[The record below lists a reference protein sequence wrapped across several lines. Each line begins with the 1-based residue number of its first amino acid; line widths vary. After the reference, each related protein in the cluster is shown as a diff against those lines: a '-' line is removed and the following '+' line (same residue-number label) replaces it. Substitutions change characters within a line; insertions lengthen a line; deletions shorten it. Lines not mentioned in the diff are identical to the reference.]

1 MNSEIIILK
10 DRSLLEVQ
18 GADSKKFLQSL
29 ITNDINKLASHSLI
43 YSALLNPQGRFLYDF
58 FIFEIG
64 NKIYIDCYE
73 GRVEEIFKKLR
84 FYKLRSLVDIKI
96 VSDFKVAQIIGVFD
110 DNSLKLT
117 ENDHIYQDPRNKEI
131 GLRIYS
137 KDLGHFTTQNQL
149 IIAASQN
156 NYHLKRIL
164 LKIAEGE
171 YDLIYD
177 KSFILE
183 YDFDNLNAI
192 DYKKGCYVGQEVT
205 ARTHYRG
212 QIRKKLFH
220 IQIDLLD
227 KIDKGV
233 EVNDQQKAVGL
244 ILSSVFSE
252 GKLNALALIKI
263 ADENLTLKNLADQ
276 LRVMD
281 NKITIIS

>member
-10 DRSLLEVQ
+10 NRSLLEIQ
-18 GADSKKFLQSL
+18 GADRKKFLQSL
-29 ITNDINKLASHSLI
+29 ITNDINKLAADSLI

-58 FIFEIG
+58 FIFEIDD
-64 NKIYIDCYE
+64 KIYIDCHE
-73 GRVEEIFKKLR
+73 ARAEEIFKKLS
-84 FYKLRSLVDIKI
+84 FYKLRSLIEIKI
-96 VSDFKVAQIIGVFD
+96 ISDFKVAQMIFG
-110 DNSLKLT
+110 NHSYELT
-117 ENDHIYQDPRNKEI
+117 KDDHIYQDPRHKEM

-137 KDLGHFTTQNQL
+137 KNFEYFAAQNQL
-149 IIAASQN
+149 MIVDSQN

-164 LKIAEGE
+164 LKIAEGQ

-220 IQIDLLD
+220 IQIDSLD

-233 EVNDQQKAVGL
+233 EIDCQEKAVGL
-244 ILSSVFSE
+244 VLSSVFSK
-252 GKLNALALIKI
+252 GKLNALALVKI
-263 ADENLTLKNLADQ
+263 ADEDFASSDLQNQ
-276 LRVMD
+276 LRAMD

>member
-10 DRSLLEVQ
+10 DRSLLEIQ
-18 GADSKKFLQSL
+18 GADRKKFLQSL
-29 ITNDINKLASHSLI
+29 ITNDINKLAADSLI

-58 FIFEIG
+58 FIFEIDD
-64 NKIYIDCYE
+64 KIYIDCHE
-73 GRVEEIFKKLR
+73 ARAQEIFKKLS
-84 FYKLRSLVDIKI
+84 FYKLRSSVEIKI
-96 VSDFKVAQIIGVFD
+96 VSDFKVAQIILG
-110 DNSLKLT
+110 NNAELT
-117 ENDHIYQDPRNKEI
+117 KNDHVYQDPRHKEM
-131 GLRIYS
+131 GFRIYC
-137 KDLGHFTTQNQL
+137 KDLEHFAAQNQL
-149 IIAASQN
+149 MIAASQN

-164 LKIAEGE
+164 LKIAEGQ

-220 IQIDLLD
+220 IQIDSLD
-227 KIDKGV
+227 KIDKGT
-233 EVNDQQKAVGL
+233 EINCQEKASGL
-244 ILSSVFSE
+244 VLSSIFSE
-252 GKLNALALIKI
+252 GKLNALALVKI
-263 ADENLTLKNLADQ
+263 GDEDFASPDLQNQ